1 MRYDKIYIA
10 LSLLEWINAYVQLG
24 IYVLRDYQ
32 ATFRRLSDSKYTF
45 AILFLKFHPIFKDD
59 FEFFEDQVMCEAI
72 PPWVPL
78 HKIVFVRCI
87 FFQSTIQMDTIP
99 MFLKREY
106 Q

>member
-10 LSLLEWINAYVQLG
+10 LSLLEWINAYAQLE

-72 PPWVPL
+72 PSWVPL
-78 HKIVFVRCI
+78 DKIVFVRCI

-99 MFLKREY
+99 MFIKREY